1 MIVVTGCKATSLRGI
16 SCTFIVGM
24 STIQFFYQK
33 SLHSLRNR
41 ADLKHFLQKTA
52 HSYKKEI
59 QSLNVVF
66 CSDAYLLNINQQH
79 LSHDY
84 YTDIITF
91 DLSEKKGILQ
101 AEIYISVD
109 RVKENARK
117 LGTPFY
123 QELHRVI
130 FHGLLHLLGYN
141 DKQSSDQK
149 KMRKAEDELL
159 SSYFG

>member
-1 MIVVTGCKATSLRGI
+1 
-16 SCTFIVGM
+16 M

-41 ADLKHFLQKTA
+41 ENLREFLQKTA
-52 HSYKKEI
+52 HSYKKQI
-59 QSLNVVF
+59 GQLNIIF

-79 LSHDY
+79 LSHHY

-91 DLSEKKGILQ
+91 DLSEKKNILD

-109 RVKENARK
+109 RVRENAK
-117 LGTPFY
+117 ILGNPFY

-130 FHGLLHLLGYN
+130 FHGLLHLMGYK
-141 DKQSSDQK
+141 DKQASDQK
-149 KMRKAEDELL
+149 KMREAEDALL
-159 SSYFG
+159 SKYFG

>member
-1 MIVVTGCKATSLRGI
+1 MLIVTGCKATSLRGI

-41 ADLKHFLQKTA
+41 ENLKGFLQKTA
-52 HSYKKEI
+52 HSYKKQI
-59 QSLNVVF
+59 SQLNIVF
-66 CSDAYLLNINQQH
+66 CSDAYLLNINRQH

-91 DLSEKKGILQ
+91 DLSEKKNILE

-109 RVKENARK
+109 RVRENAK
-117 LGTPFY
+117 ALGNPFY
-123 QELHRVI
+123 LELHRVI
-130 FHGLLHLLGYN
+130 FHGLLHLMGYK
-141 DKQSSDQK
+141 DKQTSDQK
-149 KMRKAEDELL
+149 KMRKAEDALL
-159 SSYFG
+159 TKYFG